1 MTITDS
7 TFSENQGSGIS
18 NDGHISIANCTFS
31 GNSAAYGGGIRS
43 LLQRVP
49 GVAAFLT
56 ITNSTFT
63 GNHAT
68 NYGGGIYN
76 VMSAL
81 IITNTTFISNSADS
95 GGGGVFNSWD
105 YPFNIPPMTMTNT
118 IIANNLVG
126 GDCRADYLITDGGHN
141 ISSDDSC
148 GFSPAN
154 SSMPNTDPL
163 LGPLQD
169 NGGLTWTHALLW
181 GSPAI
186 DAGDNAQC
194 PPTDQRGITRPFD
207 GNWDG
212 LAVCDI
218 GSFEVNELLYSPY
231 SQFLPLIGKIP

>member
-1 MTITDS
+1 
-7 TFSENQGSGIS
+7 
-18 NDGHISIANCTFS
+18 
-31 GNSAAYGGGIRS
+31 
-43 LLQRVP
+43 
-49 GVAAFLT
+49 
-56 ITNSTFT
+56 
-63 GNHAT
+63 
-68 NYGGGIYN
+68 
-76 VMSAL
+76 
-81 IITNTTFISNSADS
+81 
-95 GGGGVFNSWD
+95 
-105 YPFNIPPMTMTNT
+105 MTMTNS
-118 IIANNLVG
+118 IVANSLLG
-126 GDCRADYLITDGGHN
+126 GDCGGDYLITDGGAN
-141 ISSDDSC
+141 ISSDDTC

-154 SSMPNTDPL
+154 GSMPNTDPL